1 MKQRALPGD
10 AIGIGIG
17 IAPRGPPTKSHR
29 RALPNANV
37 AARDVSPAG
46 GAVGGAFSKPSGP
59 EDDAKKTL
67 RLAFPS
73 ASARDAR
80 RGDVQ
85 QKPPSSFADAEAYRA
100 HFCGALRAEMEE
112 TLRRARLDLE
122 RVASGVARSAAGEAS
137 RPAQRVNAARRGDD
151 RDEAARISRA
161 FRAGAAS
168 LGAAYHAD
176 CAVRFETFA
185 NGTRPSLAGG
195 RRRGGDDDDDD
206 EARRADSS
214 AAAAPVAP
222 PTTKTFLYLNDPDER
237 RGGSS
242 RAGAPR
248 YCKGDLWVLANTARF
263 ESASSDGV
271 GDKTK
276 APFAAAARALWHGP
290 DKDGKMEI
298 QLLCARPGALSGDR
312 RAHRVYAMRAASSS
326 SRALAEH
333 DAFASMTAAS
343 FPLLPHVAGTPIVA
357 DRVGD
362 VVAEDDGPR
371 TSENAPLSAPSARV
385 VRETHGLNRDQSFA
399 VSAALRATVE
409 AARRVP
415 VGDRTVSPVRLVHGP
430 FGSGK
435 TRASASFVVE
445 AASRLRDLNRPDFRV
460 LLTAHTNVAVDRLCK
475 ALLEMGFDDFVRVG
489 ALRKMDPAVLS
500 RSLHVA
506 ASGSRN
512 GADENEPVLG
522 RGGRPL
528 RGKGADHARELRAM
542 LRDATNAR
550 ERAALARELRET
562 QEGKA
567 DARARAL
574 GKCRVVAAT
583 AASCA
588 NECLRDST
596 FALVVLDE
604 ASQITEPAF
613 VAAVAPFGCETLVA
627 VGDPKQLGPVVEND
641 GSLERNEAN
650 DEESRKVSAARSRS
664 LFARLA
670 EAGHAPTL
678 LRAQYRCHPALS
690 AVANACFYG
699 GALEDG
705 VAARDRAP
713 LLCVA
718 RATLNENENVASLA
732 TPMPPLVWADVAT
745 STGPSRDVAYD
756 KSRSAFSLREARVAA
771 LVVNRLVTLGICPSE
786 IGVVTLFRAHAR
798 AVERALD
805 ALVETSVD
813 GDGTKTPSAPPLRDV
828 RVASEGPLSEKPPP
842 LASLRST
849 QVSTVDAFQGQ
860 EKEVIV
866 LSLCGGG
873 GGAFASDER
882 LNVALTRAKR
892 HLIVLGDSRDPA
904 SKSAEAWRLCLRTA
918 RRAPCGFVDAGSVRS
933 EAATRAWLAGWRR
946 NDEAPIAGR
955 DRDREPDPPS
965 LRRDEDARAEETF
978 TRDEKS
984 DGDEN
989 NSDHDD
995 DDDDDDDD
1003 DASLASPSPS
1013 PDPFDPIVLSG
1024 DEDTLFVPAGSPLS
1038 RSPLSRRVF
1047 GKETAAAK
1055 RRVASGSASPLAKKK
1070 KKALLQVEPRA
1081 GEELLSSPREKKTK
1095 RRRESLD
1102 AEPAARCA
1110 SPDPDLDSLPP
1121 ARLLFH
1127 DALRGVSFGPEQ
1139 YWRAYCDLHRGALYG
1154 DKSARAR
1161 VECSRLGAVLATHFG
1176 LDLGAR
1182 DGVKSSWDSSST
1194 RRVVTS
1200 AVLPGMATFVHATHG
1215 HRWTRLRNLI
1225 EAFDDA
1231 ETLAKDPAGFG
1242 AHVLEDAR
1250 TQEEDEAGAS
1260 AFADGNAT

>member
-1 MKQRALPGD
+1 MN
-10 AIGIGIG
+10 I
-17 IAPRGPPTKSHR
+17 RGWEQY
-29 RALPNANV
+29 
-37 AARDVSPAG
+37 G
-46 GAVGGAFSKPSGP
+46 G
-59 EDDAKKTL
+59 
-67 RLAFPS
+67 
-73 ASARDAR
+73 
-80 RGDVQ
+80 
-85 QKPPSSFADAEAYRA
+85 
-100 HFCGALRAEMEE
+100 
-112 TLRRARLDLE
+112 ARLDLE
-122 RVASGVARSAAGEAS
+122 RVASGVARSAACEAS
-137 RPAQRVNAARRGDD
+137 AASGLYGQTVGNSAPRPAQRVNAARRGDD

-185 NGTRPSLAGG
+185 NGRQRPSLAGG
-195 RRRGGDDDDDD
+195 RRRGVCGDDTLDD
-206 EARRADSS
+206 EARRAE
-214 AAAAPVAP
+214 AAAARELAA

-237 RGGSS
+237 RGGAS
-242 RAGAPR
+242 RGGAPR
-248 YCKGDLWVLANTARF
+248 YCKGDLWILANTALF

-298 QLLCARPGALSGDR
+298 QLLCARPGVLSGDR
-312 RAHRVYAMRAASSS
+312 RAHRVYAMRAQGSA

-343 FPLLPHVAGTPIVA
+343 FPLLPHVAGAPIVK
-357 DRVGD
+357 DREDVD
-362 VVAEDDGPR
+362 VVAEADGPKKQ
-371 TSENAPLSAPSARV
+371 TDDDLDAPLSAPPSARV
-385 VRETHGLNRDQSFA
+385 VRETYGLNRDQAFA
-399 VSAALRATVE
+399 VSAALIATVE

-415 VGDRTVSPVRLVHGP
+415 VFERTVSPVRLVHGP

-435 TRASASFVVE
+435 TKTLASFVKE
-445 AASRLRDLNRPDFRV
+445 AASRLRDENRPDFRV
-460 LLTAHTNVAVDRLCK
+460 LITAHTNVAVDRLCK
-475 ALLEMGFDDFVRVG
+475 ALLDVGFGDFVRVG
-489 ALRKMDPAVLS
+489 SLRKMDPAVLS

-506 ASGSRN
+506 ASGSRG

-574 GKCRVVAAT
+574 GKCRVVATT

-613 VAAVAPFGCETLVA
+613 VAAVSSFGCETLVA

-641 GSLERNEAN
+641 GSSVFRNDAN
-650 DEESRKVSAARSRS
+650 DESRKGSALSRSRS

-705 VAARDRAP
+705 VQVSDRAP
-713 LLCVA
+713 LLRVA
-718 RATLNENENVASLA
+718 RATLNENEDESVASTKA

-745 STGPSRDVAYD
+745 STGPSRDVLYD
-756 KSRSAFSLREARVAA
+756 QRRSAFSPREAKIAA
-771 LVVNRLVTLGICPSE
+771 QIVTRLVGLGIRPSD
-786 IGVVTLFRAHAR
+786 IGVVTLFKAHAK
-798 AVERALD
+798 AVENALESLRVSTATLSKKKGDD
-805 ALVETSVD
+805 AQ
-813 GDGTKTPSAPPLRDV
+813 TPSALPLRDSF
-828 RVASEGPLSEKPPP
+828 VAEKEEPSRSVPECSECPPP
-842 LASLRST
+842 CDALRST

-904 SKSAEAWRLCLRTA
+904 SSKTEAWRLCLRTA
-918 RRAPCGFVDAGSVRS
+918 RRAPCGFVDAQSVRS
-933 EAATRAWLAGWRR
+933 EAATNAWLAGWRR
-946 NDEAPIAGR
+946 NDEEPIAGR
-955 DRDREPDPPS
+955 DRDREPASPKT
-965 LRRDEDARAEETF
+965 RRDEKENARAEETF
-978 TRDEKS
+978 SRDEKS
-984 DGDEN
+984 DGDDKK
-989 NSDHDD
+989 S
-995 DDDDDDDD
+995 DDDDDDD

-1038 RSPLSRRVF
+1038 RSPLSFR
-1047 GKETAAAK
+1047 GEETAAAK

-1070 KKALLQVEPRA
+1070 QKTLLRLEPRA
-1081 GEELLSSPREKKTK
+1081 GDEPRVPRVTK
-1095 RRRESLD
+1095 RRAPESVD
-1102 AEPAARCA
+1102 EEPATKSESRSV

-1139 YWRAYCDLHRGALYG
+1139 YWRAYCDLHRAALYG

-1161 VECSRLGAVLATHFG
+1161 VECSRLGAVLATHFR
-1176 LDLGAR
+1176 LALGVSNA
-1182 DGVKSSWDSSST
+1182 WDSSST
-1194 RRVVTS
+1194 RRLVTS

-1231 ETLAKDPAGFG
+1231 DALAKDPAGFG

-1260 AFADGNAT
+1260 AFADGTAK